1 MKRREFIKVVCG
13 LIGAWPIAAYAQK
26 VSRPR
31 RIGVLGSNATIWKPW
46 AAAFVARLQ
55 ELGWIDGDTAAI
67 EYRWTERSSKRVSE
81 IASEFLRQNVDSGV
95 ASFRRYALVM

>member
-13 LIGAWPIAAYAQK
+13 LIGAWPIAAYAQQ

-55 ELGWIDGDTAAI
+55 ETLL
-67 EYRWTERSSKRVSE
+67 RSS
-81 IASEFLRQNVDSGV
+81 IAGPREAPS
-95 ASFRRYALVM
+95 ASVKLLLNSCAKTPTD